1 MNGSSIKQDQL
12 AKIISYLFLPPVVNL
27 ISFIAIIYS
36 FESNH
41 DHRLTSLLYTSLF
54 TVVFPV
60 LVFILF
66 LKKGN
71 IADADAR
78 NRNERHM
85 PYLVFAAII
94 LTGYLLIPWDQFADE
109 TRILFIIYLLNL
121 LFLFFVNLFWKIS
134 AHTMGA
140 GGLTGTFIFIFG
152 WWGLMLLP
160 VILVL
165 AWARFQL
172 KCHTPWQLFFGAFF
186 GILNTLLFFKFL
198 PLL

>member
-1 MNGSSIKQDQL
+1 MNGFSINRGSL
-12 AKIISYLFLPPVVNL
+12 AKIVSYMFLPPVVNL
-27 ISFIAIIYS
+27 ISFIVVIFF

-94 LTGYLLIPWDQFADE
+94 LTGYLLIPWDQFAGE
-109 TRILFIIYLLNL
+109 TRILFLIYLLNL

-134 AHTMGA
+134 AHTMGT
-140 GGLTGTFIFIFG
+140 GGLTGTFIFVFG
-152 WWGLMLLP
+152 WWGLILLL
-160 VILVL
+160 VIFIL
-165 AWARFQL
+165 AWARYEL

>member
-1 MNGSSIKQDQL
+1 MNGTSINQERL
-12 AKIISYLFLPPVVNL
+12 AKVISYLFLPPVVNL
-27 ISFIAIIYS
+27 ISFIAIIFF
-36 FESNH
+36 FESEQNQ
-41 DHRLTSLLYTSLF
+41 RLTSLLYTSLF

-71 IADADAR
+71 IADPDAR
-78 NRNERHM
+78 NRKERHM
-85 PYLVFAAII
+85 PYLVFAVII
-94 LTGYLLIPWDQFADE
+94 FTGYLLIPWAQFADE
-109 TRILFIIYLLNL
+109 TRFLFLIYLLNL

-160 VILVL
+160 VIFVL
-165 AWARFQL
+165 AWARFRL

-198 PLL
+198 PIL

>member
-1 MNGSSIKQDQL
+1 MNGFSLDQERI

-27 ISFIAIIYS
+27 ISFIAVIWF

-41 DHRLTSLLYTSLF
+41 DRRSTSIFFTSLF
-54 TVVFPV
+54 TVFFPV
-60 LVFILF
+60 MVFILF

-85 PYLVFAAII
+85 PYLVFATII
-94 LTGYLLIPWDQFADE
+94 LTGYLMIPWDQFADE
-109 TRILFIIYLLNL
+109 TRILFLIYLLNL

-140 GGLTGTFIFIFG
+140 GGLTGTFIFLFG

-160 VILVL
+160 VIMILS
-165 AWARFQL
+165 WARFKL

>member
-1 MNGSSIKQDQL
+1 MSFTLTREERL
-12 AKIISYLFLPPVVNL
+12 AKVISYLFLPPVVNL
-27 ISFIAIIYS
+27 ISFIAVIYF
-36 FESNH
+36 FETNY
-41 DHRLTSLLYTSLF
+41 DNRLISLSYTSLF

-78 NRNERHM
+78 NRNERHV

-94 LTGYLLIPWDQFADE
+94 LTGYLFIPWDQFADE
-109 TRILFIIYLLNL
+109 TRYLFLIYLLNL

-140 GGLTGTFIFIFG
+140 GGMTGTFIFIFG
-152 WWGLMLLP
+152 WWGFLFLP

-165 AWARFQL
+165 AWARLKL

-186 GILNTLLFFKFL
+186 GILNTLLFFKLL